1 MKQKR
6 FYEPPVV
13 DVTALQMER
22 IICESEQI
30 ESNFGMGTL
39 NSDNDL
45 SGLFEIPPF
54 NIL

>member
-1 MKQKR
+1 M
-6 FYEPPVV
+6 V

-39 NSDNDL
+39 QSDNDL